1 MSPFALLQSLQLGQV
16 RWTGGFWGERFDVC
30 ANVMVPTMGRLVQ
43 ESQRV
48 RFVGNFEV
56 AAGLVE
62 GKHRGARWNDGD
74 FYKWLEAAAAVYGFT
89 KDPAL
94 DADMDRL
101 VTLIAKTQQED
112 GYIHTDVQIR
122 QRSGE
127 DVARFGNPMDFEMYN
142 MGHLITA
149 AIVHHH
155 ATGKSN
161 LLAVARKAADFL
173 ARHFEHPTEQ
183 IARHGICPAHLMA
196 LVDLYRLTDHQP
208 YLSLA
213 TKLLNM
219 RDLVKD
225 GDDDNQDRI
234 PFRQQREAVGH
245 AVRATYLYAGA
256 ADLYSETGDKSLME
270 SMQSIWSDLVSHKLQ
285 ITGGCGAL
293 FDGASPDGT
302 PEQTTIRR
310 IHQAFG
316 RNYQLPQ
323 TTAHNETCA
332 AIGNL
337 FWNWRMFLITG
348 EARFADQVEFTLFNS
363 VLAGISLDGKSFF
376 YTNTLRQVNP
386 MPIDL
391 RWNRRRLEFTGC
403 FCCPPNV
410 VRTIAQSST
419 YAYAESARGIFVVLY
434 GSNSL
439 ETDLADAGQLR
450 LRQETNYPSDGKIR
464 ITIEAA
470 PSTAFSIHLRIPDW
484 ARDASIRVNQQLV
497 AKNPTRRA
505 FYEIHRTWSAGDAIE
520 LDLPM
525 TSRLI
530 ESNPYVEELRHQV
543 AVVRGPIVYC
553 IESVD
558 LPPENRIL
566 DVHLP
571 VDAAFT
577 ETSDD
582 RLPGLNI
589 LETRGFATAKSD
601 HHSELYREVSAE
613 PSRPINLRLIPY
625 FAWDNRGES
634 EMTVWVGLTRS
645 NQS

>member
-1 MSPFALLQSLQLGQV
+1 MRPFALLQPLELGQV
-16 RWTGGFWGERFDVC
+16 RWTGGFWGDRFDVC
-30 ANVMVPTMGRLVQ
+30 TKVMVPTMGALVQ

-74 FYKWLEAAAAVYGFT
+74 FYKWLEAAASVYCFT

-94 DADMDRL
+94 DAEMDRL
-101 VTLIAKTQQED
+101 IRLLAQTQQED

-122 QRSGE
+122 QRAGE
-127 DVARFGNPMDFEMYN
+127 DVPRFGNPMDFEMYN
-142 MGHLITA
+142 MGHLITT

-173 ARHFEHPTEQ
+173 GRHFDHPTEN

-196 LVDLYRLTDHQP
+196 LVDLYRLTEHRP
-208 YLSLA
+208 YLDLA

-270 SMQSIWSDLVSHKLQ
+270 PLQSIWSDLVSHKLQ

-293 FDGASPDGT
+293 FDGASPDGS
-302 PEQTTIRR
+302 PEQTAIRR

-316 RNYQLPQ
+316 RNFQLPQ

-337 FWNWRMFLITG
+337 LWNWRMFLITG
-348 EARFADQVEFTLFNS
+348 EARFADLVEHTLFNS

-376 YTNTLRQVNP
+376 YTNTLRQINP

-419 YAYAESARGIFVVLY
+419 YAYAQSDRGIWVVLY
-434 GSNSL
+434 GRNTL
-439 ETDLADAGQLR
+439 QTEAAGSGKLR
-450 LRQETNYPSDGKIR
+450 LRQETDYPANGKIR
-464 ITIEAA
+464 ITIEEA
-470 PSTAFSIHLRIPDW
+470 PSAAISIHLRIPEW
-484 ARDASIRVNQQLV
+484 AHQADIRVNQQLIT
-497 AKNPTRRA
+497 KSPKGRA
-505 FYEIHRTWSAGDAIE
+505 FYELHRTWSAGDVIE
-520 LDLPM
+520 MDLPM
-525 TSRLI
+525 PSRI
-530 ESNPYVEELRHQV
+530 VEANPYVEELRNQV
-543 AVVRGPIVYC
+543 AVMRGPIVYC
-553 IESVD
+553 LESVD
-558 LPPENRIL
+558 LPSDRRIL
-566 DVHLP
+566 DIHLP
-571 VDAAFT
+571 ASARFT
-577 ETSDD
+577 ETTDH
-582 RLPGLNI
+582 RLSGLTVLQTNGLAI
-589 LETRGFATAKSD
+589 ANPNHK
-601 HHSELYREVSAE
+601 SELYREVSTE
-613 PSRPINLRLIPY
+613 PAQPTTVRLVPY

-634 EMTVWVGLTRS
+634 EMTVWLGLLRS
-645 NQS
+645 NQ